1 MKGKVLMPHDSPYI
15 MSFSIGGLCL
25 LESKVIAKAY
35 TSSNDWSETRD
46 LVIRENLLQA
56 RVISSAQRMLGE
68 VIPRLR
74 LLSEKELS
82 LFRTSADQD
91 QRYLLWLAICRRH
104 AFIGDFYVQVVHERY
119 LSLKEKVGTDE
130 FNLFWEQKAVD
141 HPEVD
146 RISDLTKI
154 KLRSVLFKMMREA
167 GLITKDNYIN
177 TVMLS
182 PLVQNMILMNNPN
195 EMRWFTTIDN
205 KGRRV

>member
-1 MKGKVLMPHDSPYI
+1 
-15 MSFSIGGLCL
+15 L

-46 LVIRENLLQA
+46 LVIRENLLQV

-91 QRYLLWLAICRRH
+91 QRHLLWLAICRRH
-104 AFIGDFYVQVVHERY
+104 AFIADFYVQVVHERY
-119 LSLKEKVGTDE
+119 MSLKEKVGTDE

-195 EMRWFTTIDN
+195 EIRWFTTIDN